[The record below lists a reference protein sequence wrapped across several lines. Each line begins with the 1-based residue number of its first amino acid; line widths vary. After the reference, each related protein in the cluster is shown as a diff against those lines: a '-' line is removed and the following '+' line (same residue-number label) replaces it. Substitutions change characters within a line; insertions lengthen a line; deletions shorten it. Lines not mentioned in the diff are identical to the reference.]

1 MEVLSVWTMNALDA
15 CHALPRIGLP
25 YAAVMGKQKKP
36 GNASTPSGSADGPP
50 GKKQRR
56 KARKSSKKRS

>member
-1 MEVLSVWTMNALDA
+1 MPEVARL
-15 CHALPRIGLP
+15 RLP

-36 GNASTPSGSADGPP
+36 GDASTPTGSPEGPP
-50 GKKQRR
+50 GKKQKG